1 MTGRPAP
8 LRLLGGGTPRKEGKV
23 KAFFDS
29 SVLVAA
35 FYGAHVHHEASLAAI
50 ATATKKTASCAAHT
64 LAEVYSVMTRLPV
77 RPRISPEQGLL
88 FVESIRERFSVV
100 ALSEK
105 EYFEVIVAAAERG
118 IGGGKIYDALILR
131 CAEKAKAETIFHLEC
146 GRFSSLGGKRF
157 GRTDQNSVR

>member
-1 MTGRPAP
+1 M
-8 LRLLGGGTPRKEGKV
+8 

-35 FYGAHVHHEASLAAI
+35 FYGAHVHHEQSLAAI
-50 ATATKKTASCAAHT
+50 GTATRKTAFCAAHT

-77 RPRISPEQGLL
+77 RPRIAPSQGLL
-88 FVESIRERFSVV
+88 FVESIRERFSTV

-131 CAEKAKAETIFHLEC
+131 CAEKAKAETIFTWNVDDFRLLA
-146 GRFSSLGGKRF
+146 GNDLAVRI
-157 GRTDQNSVR
+157 RTP